1 MGSELPIS
9 PPGNQLDWY
18 SKVLG
23 IGATGGVPM
32 PLIDRVWS
40 TILPTIDAFGTE
52 KIAQV
57 GYAEVQGPVGN
68 VELAHNAPL
77 LVGPNAPRARIYL
90 SMEYWHDDIVN
101 RQLRAG
107 RIIPEA
113 SGTFPFVG
121 ITNSVSIAGDTGA
134 GGGDNRLAV
143 RNVTIGPNQRIAV
156 RADQMGGGA
165 RLTLRV
171 AFIEF
176 QVGQY
181 VRSIS

>member
-1 MGSELPIS
+1 MASELPIN

-23 IGATGGVPM
+23 IGASGGVPF
-32 PLIDRVWS
+32 PLIDRVLS

-57 GYAEVQGPVGN
+57 GYAQVQGALGG
-68 VELAHNAPL
+68 VEVAHNAPL
-77 LVGPNAPRARIYL
+77 LIGANAPRARIYL
-90 SMEYWHDDIVN
+90 SMEYWHDDVVN
-101 RQLRAG
+101 RQIRAG
-107 RIIPEA
+107 RIIPDS
-113 SGTFPFVG
+113 SGTFPFVA
-121 ITNSVSIAGDTGA
+121 ISNSLSIAGDTGA

-143 RNVTIGPNQRIAV
+143 RNVTIGPNQRIAA